1 MEAIR
6 GLRIFRVS
14 KGVKLV
20 PLKEVPDAIAVNAE
34 AKAELSEPARPSAPA
49 EKSLELSSS
58 A

>member
-6 GLRIFRVS
+6 GLRIFRVF

-34 AKAELSEPARPSAPA
+34 AKAELSEPALPVAPA
-49 EKSLELSSS
+49 ENQLRT
-58 A
+58 

>member
-20 PLKEVPDAIAVNAE
+20 PLREVPDAIAVNAE
-34 AKAELSEPARPSAPA
+34 AKAELSEPALPATPA
-49 EKSLELSSS
+49 ERSSKLRSLM
-58 A
+58 

>member
-6 GLRIFRVS
+6 GLRIFRVF

-34 AKAELSEPARPSAPA
+34 AKAELSEPALPAAPA
-49 EKSLELSSS
+49 EINSALRSSV
-58 A
+58 

>member
-20 PLKEVPDAIAVNAE
+20 PLREVPDAIAVNAE
-34 AKAELSEPARPSAPA
+34 AKAELSEPALPGTPA
-49 EKSLELSSS
+49 ERSSKRRS
-58 A
+58 SM